1 MSEHTALTAVRWVR
15 SEPHDD
21 LGLWHR
27 RLLARRVRFEQRWA
41 ARFFRPDS
49 TAPKKRGPEGLQAE
63 PDKGDGH
70 QVCISVVSA
79 GPKPR
84 PFSEWRKTTIS
95 KKPKI
100 DHEYHA
106 GKDKMKITIKGY
118 RAVSLADFVLRLKVD
133 TAQDDAGRSAFELP
147 CQVFASDTLFNPVA
161 QPHELCLALVRH
173 GSRHAFQIIHG
184 GSRDGARYLPFA
196 VNHRKQYDHPI
207 KFIAAKVT
215 ACERHLTSPLVIIRL
230 STRRAPR
237 SFGKSGK
244 VLE

>member
-15 SEPHDD
+15 SEPHND
-21 LGLWHR
+21 LGLWHS

-70 QVCISVVSA
+70 QVCISVASA

-118 RAVSLADFVLRLKVD
+118 RAVSLAGFCTTFESRYCARRCREECLR
-133 TAQDDAGRSAFELP
+133 TPLP
-147 CQVFASDTLFNPVA
+147 
-161 QPHELCLALVRH
+161 R
-173 GSRHAFQIIHG
+173 I
-184 GSRDGARYLPFA
+184 
-196 VNHRKQYDHPI
+196 
-207 KFIAAKVT
+207 
-215 ACERHLTSPLVIIRL
+215 CERHALQSG
-230 STRRAPR
+230 RAA
-237 SFGKSGK
+237 S
-244 VLE
+244 

>member
-15 SEPHDD
+15 SEPHND
-21 LGLWHR
+21 LGLWHS

-161 QPHELCLALVRH
+161 QPHECA
-173 GSRHAFQIIHG
+173 SRWFGMDRATP
-184 GSRDGARYLPFA
+184 SRSSMAEVEMAQGISLLPSTIE
-196 VNHRKQYDHPI
+196 NSMTI
-207 KFIAAKVT
+207 
-215 ACERHLTSPLVIIRL
+215 L
-230 STRRAPR
+230 SN
-237 SFGKSGK
+237 S
-244 VLE
+244 